1 MLNKSKRRILI
12 VGGSGL
18 IGSHITKKCEDLKIN
33 FLSTYF
39 SKKKFSYQKK
49 FDLNQNNNM
58 PDIVQNDD
66 IVIYCSAY
74 ANPNYVY
81 KNKENSY
88 KFNVTNTIK
97 FFEQIKNKAN
107 KIFFLSSVEVFD
119 GKKGDYKEHDIRKP
133 LNFYGKTKYEVE
145 DYIKNNLKNFCII
158 RTGWNIGMDPN
169 DRCVIKLTYENLL
182 KNDAKMANDNY
193 FTITNVEDFANNLLK
208 ILFKIDDEIL
218 HLSSDQKISRTDLAD
233 YIISKSSHKLK
244 MKYKSVKFS
253 DIIFEEPRSRLN
265 DLNNDLSKNKYKLNF
280 SNPYKT
286 LDKKIKIL
294 DNFFRST

>member
-1 MLNKSKRRILI
+1 
-12 VGGSGL
+12 
-18 IGSHITKKCEDLKIN
+18 
-33 FLSTYF
+33 
-39 SKKKFSYQKK
+39 
-49 FDLNQNNNM
+49 M

-97 FFEQIKNKAN
+97 FFEQIKNKAK
-107 KIFFLSSVEVFD
+107 KIIFLSSVEVFD
-119 GKKGDYKEHDIRKP
+119 GKKGDYKEHVIRKP

-182 KNDAKMANDNY
+182 KSDAKMANDNY
-193 FTITNVEDFANNLLK
+193 FTITNVEDFANNLMK

-265 DLNNDLSKNKYKLNF
+265 DLNNNLSKNKYKLNF

>member
-1 MLNKSKRRILI
+1 
-12 VGGSGL
+12 
-18 IGSHITKKCEDLKIN
+18 
-33 FLSTYF
+33 
-39 SKKKFSYQKK
+39 
-49 FDLNQNNNM
+49 
-58 PDIVQNDD
+58 
-66 IVIYCSAY
+66 
-74 ANPNYVY
+74 
-81 KNKENSY
+81 
-88 KFNVTNTIK
+88 
-97 FFEQIKNKAN
+97 
-107 KIFFLSSVEVFD
+107 
-119 GKKGDYKEHDIRKP
+119 
-133 LNFYGKTKYEVE
+133 
-145 DYIKNNLKNFCII
+145 
-158 RTGWNIGMDPN
+158 
-169 DRCVIKLTYENLL
+169 
-182 KNDAKMANDNY
+182 MANDNY